1 MQRLT
6 YCSLHR
12 YIYIL
17 VLLFRGTCRTV
28 QDIAERHQWHQ
39 SHPRSLGTLEGVERP
54 EDDPRV
60 SDDVHI
66 PGKQK
71 KTIAVLLDR
80 SLRFGGEGDLVYKI
94 SKTDDS
100 ANTVKKATS
109 TPFDGTQEGLF
120 LCGLRTFSEL
130 LVIVPQSHQQQAAFF
145 PENRVKHGGLPVR
158 NMGGR
163 VDRPAH

>member
-1 MQRLT
+1 M
-6 YCSLHR
+6 
-12 YIYIL
+12 
-17 VLLFRGTCRTV
+17 FRRTCRTI
-28 QDIAERHQWHQ
+28 QDIAERHQWHQSRHQWHQSRHQWHQ

-71 KTIAVLLDR
+71 KNDRRSLDRSLDR

-100 ANTVKKATS
+100 ANTAKKATS
-109 TPFDGTQEGLF
+109 TPFDGTQESF
-120 LCGLRTFSEL
+120 ERAS
-130 LVIVPQSHQQQAAFF
+130 FF
-145 PENRVKHGGLPVR
+145 VG
-158 NMGGR
+158 
-163 VDRPAH
+163 